1 MFRLSDHL
9 NVGIDGVAA
18 NANGRA
24 LVITSDVRLRILSS
38 ALLNG
43 GLVRARSIVN
53 YHVPSNFGN
62 PSPELFLKRAISR
75 LGLPTPVVGMMTAV
89 NIKNLSV
96 KTDKDGVRV
105 CCLATAGLSYP
116 AAAGERIEQASRQ
129 STVNIILIVDG
140 DLTESAMVGAVKTA
154 TEAKALVLR
163 DLDVRSRFSREGAS
177 GTTTDSLCIAC
188 TGRGKTQN
196 YSGTA
201 TTLGQKIARLVRGS
215 VEEAVQNEDGLV
227 RNRPIMSRLK
237 ERGIELDDLVETG
250 MELFTNSRS
259 LSKKKV
265 ARALRRSLGRALS
278 DVNVASLIIAAM
290 RLDEEGKGGRIPS
303 LNKEAFLK
311 DPISLVTDET
321 IGTAIANYIAGTL
334 GVHNFLY
341 YDRVKP
347 GIMKKLEP
355 FMDDA
360 VGGLVSGVMSRI
372 LYEDS

>member
-1 MFRLSDHL
+1 MSDHL
-9 NVGIDGVAA
+9 NLGIEGIAA
-18 NANGRA
+18 NANKRA
-24 LVITSDVRLRILSS
+24 LVITSKARLKILSS
-38 ALLNG
+38 AILNG
-43 GLVRARSIVN
+43 GLVHARSIVN
-53 YHVPSNFGN
+53 YHVSSNFSN
-62 PSPELFLKRAISR
+62 PNPELFLKRAISR
-75 LGLPTPVVGMMTAV
+75 LGLPAPVVGLMTAV
-89 NIKNLSV
+89 NIKNLSIQS
-96 KTDKDGVRV
+96 DEDGVPV

-116 AAAGERIEQASRQ
+116 AAAGDRTEQASHQ

-140 DLTESAMVGAVKTA
+140 DLTESATVGAVKTA
-154 TEAKALVLR
+154 TEAKALALR

-188 TGRGKTQN
+188 TGRGKIQD

-201 TTLGQKIARLVRGS
+201 TDLGQKIARLVRRG
-215 VEEAVQNEDGLV
+215 VEEAVQNEDGLI
-227 RNRPIMSRLK
+227 RNRPILNRLK

-250 MELFTNSRS
+250 MELFTDSHS

-265 ARALRRSLGRALS
+265 AQVLRRSLGRALS
-278 DVNVASLIIAAM
+278 DINVASLIIAAI
-290 RLDEEGKGGRIPS
+290 RLDEEGEGGRIPS
-303 LNKEAFLK
+303 LSKEAFLK
-311 DPISLVTDET
+311 DPIALVTDET

-360 VGGLVSGVMSRI
+360 IGGLVSGVMSRI
-372 LYEDS
+372 LYEDP